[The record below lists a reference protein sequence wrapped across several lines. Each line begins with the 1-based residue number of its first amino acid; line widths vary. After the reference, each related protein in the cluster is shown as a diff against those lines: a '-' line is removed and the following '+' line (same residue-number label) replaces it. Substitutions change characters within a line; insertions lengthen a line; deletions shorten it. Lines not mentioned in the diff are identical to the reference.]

1 MKNNSISCRN
11 CEDDADSEVVK
22 AAIMIPRQRK
32 VTVWAN
38 DADKTVLLIHKSFES
53 EQDGLLHM
61 INQDRVGKVYNLF
74 HVTQRIPQS

>member
-1 MKNNSISCRN
+1 
-11 CEDDADSEVVK
+11 
-22 AAIMIPRQRK
+22 MIPRQRK

-38 DADKTVLLIHKSFES
+38 DADITVLLIHKSFES

-61 INQDRVGKVYNLF
+61 IYQDRVGKVYNLF